1 MSYRSFFIQFLVTFT
16 NSYYLCTRIIE
27 LVIRMTIIKKAETIN
42 FCTLGSKGVGRLCDV
57 LNVLTKK
64 NRKKDANYLVV
75 PNNYVLSLS
84 LSLSLSHL
92 RTNFFSFFLACAC
105 DACCAT
111 HINKGLFG
119 VSFVFF
125 IYLRKLI
132 SWEFKHEIIT
142 LY

>member
-1 MSYRSFFIQFLVTFT
+1 MFFFIQFLVTFT

-64 NRKKDANYLVV
+64 NRKKDTDYLVV

-84 LSLSLSHL
+84 LSLS
-92 RTNFFSFFLACAC
+92 
-105 DACCAT
+105 
-111 HINKGLFG
+111 
-119 VSFVFF
+119 
-125 IYLRKLI
+125 
-132 SWEFKHEIIT
+132 FKN
-142 LY
+142 